1 MTEPLSLGEI
11 LEHALLAS
19 VACQPEPP
27 PLVAS
32 EDDDTILYMR
42 AAGWVLA
49 IEIAHTYPISFAD
62 AWDALCH
69 VPDEMLPLLEAASGW
84 TILADHVARDL
95 GIVNHPPFVPSV
107 H

>member
-1 MTEPLSLGEI
+1 MTEPLSLGDI
-11 LEHALLAS
+11 LEQALLAS
-19 VACQPEPP
+19 AACQPEPP

-32 EDDDTILYMR
+32 DEDDAVLYMR

-49 IEIAHTYPISFAD
+49 LDIAQAYPISFAD

-69 VPDEMLPLLEAASGW
+69 VPDEMLPLLETPSGW
-84 TILADHVARDL
+84 AILADHVARDL
-95 GIVNHPPFVPSV
+95 GIVTHPPFTPTT